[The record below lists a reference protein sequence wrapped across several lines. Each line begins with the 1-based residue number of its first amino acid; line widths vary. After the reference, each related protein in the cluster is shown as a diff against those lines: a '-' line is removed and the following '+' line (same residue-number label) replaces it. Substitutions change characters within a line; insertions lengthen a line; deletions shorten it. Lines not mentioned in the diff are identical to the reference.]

1 MVALLRSDRSK
12 ATMLQLR
19 RAPAPVSDRYRI
31 ARLTA
36 DTTAFSDALTIEP
49 LTPTPHYTVSSTAH
63 STYAAARASS
73 PADIACSW

>member
-19 RAPAPVSDRYRI
+19 RAPAPAPASDPYRI

-36 DTTAFSDALTIEP
+36 DTTAFNDALTIEP
-49 LTPTPHYTVSSTAH
+49 LTPTPQ
-63 STYAAARASS
+63 
-73 PADIACSW
+73 